1 MMSRYDIVHHRSAG
15 EPIYEISQSHHDEI
29 FGMPLADRVDDRHR
43 ELVLSLRRLGLLHRL
58 TRVLAD
64 ADLDVTHARVAT
76 IGQEVIDAFYVVR
89 HDGSRLDG
97 DVTDLVGALEAA
109 ITT

>member
-1 MMSRYDIVHHRSAG
+1 M
-15 EPIYEISQSHHDEI
+15 
-29 FGMPLADRVDDRHR
+29 
-43 ELVLSLRRLGLLHRL
+43 
-58 TRVLAD
+58 
-64 ADLDVTHARVAT
+64 THARVAT

-109 ITT
+109 ITI

>member
-1 MMSRYDIVHHRSAG
+1 MVPSALVDHEASRSATVI
-15 EPIYEISQSHHDEI
+15 EVRALD
-29 FGMPLADRVDDRHR
+29 AV
-43 ELVLSLRRLGLLHRL
+43 GLLHRL

-109 ITT
+109 ITI